1 MLEQSAQSVNFAF
14 EFGDF
19 GSRLVFGILEFALQ
33 AFHLHTRC
41 IVFLFKSKFER
52 VVGNL
57 HTLRLEFIEFT
68 VKAFVLKL
76 QSLLARRAKF
86 GLFFGFQCLFSLA
99 PGVGAFSITATGR
112 LPQPQ

>member
-76 QSLLARRAKF
+76 QSLLLEGEF
-86 GLFFGFQCLFSLA
+86 GLFFGFQCLFGLA
-99 PGVGAFSITATGR
+99 PGVGRRF
-112 LPQPQ
+112 Q